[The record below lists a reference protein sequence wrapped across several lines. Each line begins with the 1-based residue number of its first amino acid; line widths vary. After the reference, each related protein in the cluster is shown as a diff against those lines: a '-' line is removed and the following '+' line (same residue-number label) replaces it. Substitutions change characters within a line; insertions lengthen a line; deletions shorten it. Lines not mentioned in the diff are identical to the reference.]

1 MRTRTI
7 TAVYDNEVQAR
18 QACEQ
23 LVVRGLKPD
32 DVRIVGRNLSRSHAD
47 ASSADKSIWESL
59 ADFLIVDAD
68 RPLYAE
74 SLRRGG
80 YLLTARVDDEVSDQ
94 AISMLERT
102 RPVDLDERSQ
112 QWREEGWSP
121 EGLGAPASMHGY
133 APGAGPTTESVAEE
147 LRSHAQALD
156 EQARR
161 EALEEQGVLARESGR
176 GSVRVRCYIYETRTK
191 Q

>member
-1 MRTRTI
+1 MTTRTI
-7 TAVYDNEVQAR
+7 TAVYDNEVEAR
-18 QACEQ
+18 QAREQ
-23 LVVRGLKPD
+23 LVDSGLQPD
-32 DVRIVGRNLSRSHAD
+32 DVRIVSPYLSRSDAD
-47 ASSADKSIWESL
+47 ASTADKSIWESL

-74 SLRRGG
+74 SLRRGA
-80 YLLTARVDDEVSDQ
+80 YVLIARVDDEVSDR

-102 RPVDLDERSQ
+102 TPVDLDERSQ
-112 QWREEGWSP
+112 RWRDEGWSP

-133 APGAGPTTESVAEE
+133 AAGAGPTTESVAEE

-161 EALEEQGVLARESGR
+161 DAQDERGTCIRESWR
-176 GSVRVRCYIYETRTK
+176 VSVRVRSYIYEPRTR
-191 Q
+191 